1 MTNIFTTLSR
11 TNHDP
16 ININKL
22 DIYRI
27 GGECKYEVF
36 RSNKLGSG
44 RYSNVYLG
52 RCLNRDKI
60 LQIGRSDGIVAIK
73 KINMFGVS
81 FDTHKMLLNEIAIM
95 KKIIQY
101 EHPNIIMCYDVIEDI
116 DTTYIVMEYCG
127 DGHLGNIL
135 IKPMKLVNIKYYFRQ
150 LLSALYFLH
159 SYDILHR
166 DVKPT
171 NILLTNDK
179 KNLKICDFGFAKITT
194 KMQRVST
201 ICGSPLYM
209 APEILNHKKY
219 DSACDI
225 WALGM
230 ILFEMMYGYHP
241 CGNCKDIDE
250 LTDYI
255 SKKKIK
261 FPPVGEI
268 NNTLD
273 NECIE
278 LLTRMLEIDDTKRI
292 TLAELFIHPWF
303 IDNSKQ
309 NAANLNDQTNT
320 HIEEFKYIDT
330 KSTSSQNETLYDFLS
345 LKNDFDDLYCFSD
358 DLIKIATDSSRSSVC
373 MFELDD
379 V

>member
-1 MTNIFTTLSR
+1 MTNIFTAPSGTSQ
-11 TNHDP
+11 NP

-60 LQIGRSDGIVAIK
+60 SQINRSDGIVAIK
-73 KINMFGVS
+73 KINMFGFS
-81 FDTHKMLLNEIAIM
+81 FDTHKMLLNEITIM
-95 KKIIQY
+95 KTLIKY
-101 EHPNIIMCYDVIEDI
+101 EHPNIIKCYDVIEDI
-116 DTTYIVMEYCG
+116 DTTYIVMEYCE
-127 DGHLGNIL
+127 DGHLGTML
-135 IKPMKLVNIKYYFRQ
+135 TKPMKLVNIKYYFGQ
-150 LLSALYFLH
+150 LLSALHFLH

-166 DVKPT
+166 DLKPT
-171 NILLTNDK
+171 NILLTCNK
-179 KNLKICDFGFAKITT
+179 KILKICDFGFAKIAT

-219 DSACDI
+219 DNACDI

-241 CGNCKDIDE
+241 CKNCKDIDE
-250 LTDYI
+250 LTNYI
-255 SKKKIK
+255 SQKKIL
-261 FPPVGEI
+261 FPSIGEI

-273 NECIE
+273 NECVN
-278 LLTRMLEIDDTKRI
+278 LLANMLEIDDSKRI
-292 TLAELFIHPWF
+292 TLTELFVHPSF
-303 IDNSKQ
+303 IN
-309 NAANLNDQTNT
+309 NLKSNISDQIN
-320 HIEEFKYIDT
+320 IDT
-330 KSTSSQNETLYDFLS
+330 HSISLKNESPYTFLS
-345 LKNDFDDLYCFSD
+345 LKDDVDNLYCSSD
-358 DLIKIATDSSRSSVC
+358 DSIKIVTDSSRSSVC